1 MLRAL
6 NGWLGRIHPLG
17 VAVICLLLVAAVA
30 LLDYVAGYELS
41 LSLLYLG
48 PVALSAWYLGRS
60 MGFAFAVLA
69 AAAWILDDILMGHEW
84 ELGYAR
90 YWNAVMLHLGFF
102 VFAAYLVTRLRGQ
115 LERERKLARTDG
127 LTGALNWRAFVEE
140 VSRLTKL
147 ALRGGGAT
155 TLVYLDVDDFKG
167 INDTQ
172 GHAAGDRL
180 LQAIHTAAVRSLR
193 DSDVVARL
201 GGDEF
206 GFLLPMTDENG
217 ARTVVERTL
226 KHLADAVAAGEWHV
240 TFSIGVVTFPFPP
253 QDAEQAIRAVDALM
267 YKVKNGGKNGVAY
280 ETAETTTKA
289 DQPGSCT
296 PSAGGGAT

>member
-1 MLRAL
+1 MLRGL
-6 NGWLGRIHPLG
+6 NGWLSRIHPLG
-17 VAVICLLLVAAVA
+17 VAVICLLLVVATAA
-30 LLDYVAGYELS
+30 LDYATGAGLT
-41 LSLLYLG
+41 LSLLYLAPIAG
-48 PVALSAWYLGRS
+48 AAWYAGRA
-60 MGFAFAVLA
+60 MGFAVA
-69 AAAWILDDILMGHEW
+69 ATAGAGWMLNDHLLRGGWEFGFTPLWDALM
-84 ELGYAR
+84 
-90 YWNAVMLHLGFF
+90 VHLGFF
-102 VFAAYLVTRLRGQ
+102 VFAAYLVARLRGQ
-115 LERERKLARTDG
+115 LERERRLARTDG
-127 LTGALNWRAFVEE
+127 LTGALNWRAFGDE
-140 VSRLTKL
+140 VSRLAKL

-155 TLVYLDVDDFKG
+155 TIAYLDVDDFKG

-206 GFLLPMTDENG
+206 GLLLPMTDENG
-217 ARTVVERTL
+217 ARTVVERTRQ
-226 KHLADAVAAGEWHV
+226 HLADAVAAGEGLV

-253 QDAEQAIRAVDALM
+253 QDAEQAIRAADALM

-289 DQPGSCT
+289 SQPGSCT
-296 PSAGGGAT
+296 PSAGE